1 MCIVVF
7 QICSTAAL
15 EVLLKT
21 TAPWSWVL
29 HKCKN
34 IVHITNLSGIIY
46 GCQVSC
52 MVWQMLNSQEL
63 DVILSPG
70 RCLDSKSVAI
80 LSSDYFK
87 SSLDVTL
94 KKTSLIQKSKP
105 LKFHSCI
112 IIVCQRLLQKEC
124 KTTGNRLVFIYLPIS
139 DSFPLSLLQFFST
152 IYWS

>member
-29 HKCKN
+29 HKCKDT
-34 IVHITNLSGIIY
+34 VHITHLSGIIY

-52 MVWQMLNSQEL
+52 MIWQMLNSQGL
-63 DVILSPG
+63 DTILSPE
-70 RCLDSKSVAI
+70 RCLDSKSVAM
-80 LSSDYFK
+80 LSSDDFK

-94 KKTSLIQKSKP
+94 KK
-105 LKFHSCI
+105 KF
-112 IIVCQRLLQKEC
+112 
-124 KTTGNRLVFIYLPIS
+124 F
-139 DSFPLSLLQFFST
+139 DSE
-152 IYWS
+152 I